1 MYIEVPAEQ
10 PHNGVVEPSPL
21 VYITPTYV
29 SWDIMCTRL
38 DDVLHDVFTTC
49 LLVHYLFTPPAL
61 GFLFHNTADAAL
73 TSPNIS
79 HMAIGISTPPIFY
92 V

>member
-1 MYIEVPAEQ
+1 LLRETRFPVLFSFQSYNKCSLLGGVKGERSPILIAYSGAMYIEVPAEQ

-38 DDVLHDVFTTC
+38 DDVLHGVFTTC
-49 LLVHYLFTPPAL
+49 LFVH
-61 GFLFHNTADAAL
+61 
-73 TSPNIS
+73 
-79 HMAIGISTPPIFY
+79 
-92 V
+92 